1 MFFTYRLTETEVQV
15 RLGSWV
21 VRRVAVADI
30 EAADV
35 RSFLAV
41 LRTWNEHWS
50 NFSPARFVVL
60 RRRSGLVRMFVFN
73 PPDPEGFVADL
84 RRRIVRG

>member
-1 MFFTYRLTETEVQV
+1 M
-15 RLGSWV
+15 
-21 VRRVAVADI
+21 VRRVRLPDI
-30 EAADV
+30 DAADV
-35 RSFLAV
+35 RSWSEV

-60 RRRSGLVRMFVFN
+60 RRRSGWVRTFVFN

-84 RRRIVRG
+84 RRRLGP

>member
-1 MFFTYRLTETEVQV
+1 MFFNYRLTETEVQV
-15 RLGSWV
+15 RIGSWV
-21 VRRVAVADI
+21 VRRIALADI

-35 RSFLAV
+35 WSFFEV

-60 RRRSGLVRMFVFN
+60 RRKSGLVRTFVFN

-84 RRRIVRG
+84 RRAI